1 MYKLVDG
8 TADYLPAEC
17 YNFFALSDKLMDSFV
32 KRGFKRVDT
41 PILERHEL
49 FSKPEC
55 GVNINN
61 CFKLTDYDGAL
72 LVMRP
77 DMTMPIARLATT
89 KIPDASHAKFCYSAK
104 SFRFDKGSSSALR
117 EFTQVG
123 VEIFASSD
131 AYVDADCI
139 VMAIEGLKSAGLNE
153 FQIEIGHV
161 GYFKGLIS
169 ALNLTKDEEKNVIE
183 LVNSKDKFGL
193 ELFIK
198 KRNDNNKYWDR
209 IANLPLEFGGVEM
222 LKNIADNI
230 DIAESL
236 AAIDNLLKIND
247 YIIKLGYG
255 DYVSYDL
262 SLVNGVQYYSGVVFK
277 GITKYFGKSFL
288 AGGRYD
294 GLSKA
299 FNKDLPATGFAIG
312 VNYLLTAIRRES
324 GAYFDTPV
332 INALVGGSHSQAKR
346 IKSIIDEMISRGETV
361 ENSYIDDIDTLRI
374 RAKEINALSYVFVD
388 EKGEVTNG

>member
-32 KRGFKRVDT
+32 RRGFMRVDT

-123 VEIFASSD
+123 VEIFAPSD

-139 VMAIEGLKSAGLNE
+139 VMAIEGLKNAGLNE

-169 ALNLTKDEEKNVIE
+169 ALNLTKDDEKSVIE

-198 KRNDNNKYWDR
+198 KRNDNNKYWDK
-209 IANLPLEFGGVEM
+209 IANLPLEFGDADM
-222 LKNIADNI
+222 LKRIADNI
-230 DIAESL
+230 DISESAE
-236 AAIDNLLKIND
+236 AIDNLLKIND
-247 YIIKLGYG
+247 YLVNLGYG

-294 GLSKA
+294 GLCKA

-324 GAYFDTPV
+324 GLYAETP
-332 INALVGGSHSQAKR
+332 ILKALVGGSHSQAKK
-346 IKSIIDEMISRGETV
+346 IKILIDDMILRGDTV
-361 ENSYIDDIDTLRI
+361 ENSYIEDIDALRQ
-374 RAKEINALSYVFVD
+374 RAREIGAMSYIFVN

>member
-32 KRGFKRVDT
+32 RRGFMRVDT

-61 CFKLTDYDGAL
+61 CLKLTDYDGAL

-123 VEIFASSD
+123 VEIFAPSD

-139 VMAIEGLKSAGLNE
+139 VMAIEGLKNAGLNE

-169 ALNLTKDEEKNVIE
+169 ALNLTKDDEKSVIE

-198 KRNDNNKYWDR
+198 KRNDNNKYWDK
-209 IANLPLEFGGVEM
+209 IANLPLEFGDADM
-222 LKNIADNI
+222 LKRIADNI
-230 DIAESL
+230 DISESAE
-236 AAIDNLLKIND
+236 AIDNLLKIND
-247 YIIKLGYG
+247 YLVNLGYG

-294 GLSKA
+294 GLCKA

-324 GAYFDTPV
+324 GLYAETPTLD
-332 INALVGGSHSQAKR
+332 ALVGGSHSQAKK
-346 IKSIIDEMISRGETV
+346 IKILIDDMILRGDTV
-361 ENSYIDDIDTLRI
+361 ENSYIEDIDALRQ
-374 RAKEINALSYVFVD
+374 RAREIGAMSYIFVN

>member
-32 KRGFKRVDT
+32 RRGFMRVDT

-123 VEIFASSD
+123 VEIFAPSN

-169 ALNLTKDEEKNVIE
+169 ALNLTKDDEKSVIE

-198 KRNDNNKYWDR
+198 KRNDNNKYWDK
-209 IANLPLEFGGVEM
+209 IANLPLEFGGADM
-222 LKNIADNI
+222 LKRIAENI
-230 DIAESL
+230 DIAES
-236 AAIDNLLKIND
+236 AEAIDNLLKIND
-247 YIIKLGYG
+247 YIVNLGYG

-294 GLSKA
+294 GLCKA
-299 FNKDLPATGFAIG
+299 FDKDLPATGFAIG

-324 GAYFDTPV
+324 GLYAETPTLD
-332 INALVGGSHSQAKR
+332 ALVGGSHSQAKK
-346 IKSIIDEMISRGETV
+346 IKMLIDEMILRGDTV
-361 ENSYIDDIDTLRI
+361 ENSYIEDIDALRL
-374 RAKEINALSYVFVD
+374 RAQEIGAMSYIFVND
-388 EKGEVTNG
+388 KGEVTNG

>member
-32 KRGFKRVDT
+32 RRGFMRVDT

-77 DMTMPIARLATT
+77 DMTMPIARLSTT

-123 VEIFASSD
+123 VEIFAPSD

-139 VMAIEGLKSAGLNE
+139 VMAIEGLKNAGLNE

-169 ALNLTKDEEKNVIE
+169 ALNLTKDDEKSVIE

-198 KRNDNNKYWDR
+198 KRNDNNKYWDK
-209 IANLPLEFGGVEM
+209 IANLPLEFGDADM
-222 LKNIADNI
+222 LKRIADNI
-230 DIAESL
+230 DISESAE
-236 AAIDNLLKIND
+236 AIDNLLKIND
-247 YIIKLGYG
+247 YLVNLGYG

-294 GLSKA
+294 GLCKA

-324 GAYFDTPV
+324 GLYAETPTLD
-332 INALVGGSHSQAKR
+332 ALVGGSHSQAKK
-346 IKSIIDEMISRGETV
+346 IKILIDDMILRGDTV
-361 ENSYIDDIDTLRI
+361 ENSYIEDIDALRQ
-374 RAKEINALSYVFVD
+374 RAREIGAMSYIFVN

>member
-32 KRGFKRVDT
+32 RRGFMRVDT

-123 VEIFASSD
+123 VEIFAPSN

-169 ALNLTKDEEKNVIE
+169 ALNLTKEDEKSVIE

-198 KRNDNNKYWDR
+198 KRNDNNKYWDK
-209 IANLPLEFGGVEM
+209 IANLPLEFGGADM
-222 LKNIADNI
+222 LKRIAGNI
-230 DIAESL
+230 DISESAE
-236 AAIDNLLKIND
+236 AIDNLLKIND
-247 YIIKLGYG
+247 YIVNLGYG

-294 GLSKA
+294 GLCKA
-299 FNKDLPATGFAIG
+299 FDKDLPATGFAIG

-324 GAYFDTPV
+324 GLYAETPALD
-332 INALVGGSHSQAKR
+332 ALVGGSHSQAKK
-346 IKSIIDEMISRGETV
+346 IKSLIDEMILRGDTV
-361 ENSYIDDIDTLRI
+361 ENSYIENIDALRL
-374 RAKEINALSYVFVD
+374 RAQEIGAASYIFVND
-388 EKGEVTNG
+388 KGEVTNG

>member
-32 KRGFKRVDT
+32 RRGFMRVDT

-123 VEIFASSD
+123 VEIFAPSN

-169 ALNLTKDEEKNVIE
+169 ALNLTKDDEKSVIE

-198 KRNDNNKYWDR
+198 KRNDNNKYWDK
-209 IANLPLEFGGVEM
+209 IANLPLEFGGADM
-222 LKNIADNI
+222 LKRIAGNI
-230 DIAESL
+230 DISESAE
-236 AAIDNLLKIND
+236 AIDNLLKIND
-247 YIIKLGYG
+247 YIVNLGYG

-294 GLSKA
+294 GLCKA
-299 FNKDLPATGFAIG
+299 FDKDLPATGFAIG

-324 GAYFDTPV
+324 GLYAETPTLD
-332 INALVGGSHSQAKR
+332 ALVGGSHSQAKK
-346 IKSIIDEMISRGETV
+346 IKMLIDEMITRGDTV
-361 ENSYIDDIDTLRI
+361 ENSYIEDIDALRL
-374 RAKEINALSYVFVD
+374 RAQEIGAMSYIFVND
-388 EKGEVTNG
+388 KGEVTNG

>member
-32 KRGFKRVDT
+32 RRGFMRVDT

-123 VEIFASSD
+123 VEIFAPSN

-169 ALNLTKDEEKNVIE
+169 ALNLTKEDEKTVIE

-198 KRNDNNKYWDR
+198 KRNDNNKYWDK
-209 IANLPLEFGGVEM
+209 IANLPLEFGGVDM
-222 LKNIADNI
+222 LKRIAENI
-230 DIAESL
+230 DIAES
-236 AAIDNLLKIND
+236 AEAIENLLKIND
-247 YIIKLGYG
+247 YIVNLGYG

-294 GLSKA
+294 GLCKA
-299 FNKDLPATGFAIG
+299 FDKDLPATGFAIG

-324 GAYFDTPV
+324 GLYAKTPTLD
-332 INALVGGSHSQAKR
+332 ALVGGSHNQAKK
-346 IKSIIDEMISRGETV
+346 IKKLIDELILRGETV
-361 ENSYIDDIDTLRI
+361 ENSYIEDIDALRL
-374 RAKEINALSYVFVD
+374 RAQEIGAMSFIFVND
-388 EKGEVTNG
+388 KGEVTNG

>member
-8 TADYLPAEC
+8 TADYLPSEC

-32 KRGFKRVDT
+32 RRGFLRVDT

-123 VEIFASSD
+123 VEIFAPSD

-139 VMAIEGLKSAGLNE
+139 VMAIEGLKNAGLNE

-169 ALNLTKDEEKNVIE
+169 ALNLTKEDEKTVIE

-198 KRNDNNKYWDR
+198 KRNDNNKYWDK
-209 IANLPLEFGGVEM
+209 IANLPLEFGSADM
-222 LKNIADNI
+222 LKRIADNI
-230 DIAESL
+230 DISESAE
-236 AAIDNLLKIND
+236 AIENLLKIND
-247 YIIKLGYG
+247 YVVGLGYG

-294 GLSKA
+294 GLCKA

-324 GAYFDTPV
+324 GLYAETPKL
-332 INALVGGSHSQAKR
+332 NALIGGSRSQAKK
-346 IKSIIDEMISRGETV
+346 IKTLIDEMILRGETV
-361 ENSYIDDIDTLRI
+361 ENSYIYDIDALRQ
-374 RAKEINALSYVFVD
+374 RAQEIGATSYVFVD

>member
-32 KRGFKRVDT
+32 RRGFMRVDT

-123 VEIFASSD
+123 VEIFAPSN

-169 ALNLTKDEEKNVIE
+169 ALNLTKDDEKSVIE

-198 KRNDNNKYWDR
+198 KRNDNNKYWDK
-209 IANLPLEFGGVEM
+209 IANLPLEFGGADM
-222 LKNIADNI
+222 LKRIAENI
-230 DIAESL
+230 DIAES
-236 AAIDNLLKIND
+236 AEAIENLLKIND
-247 YIIKLGYG
+247 YIVNLGYG

-294 GLSKA
+294 GLCKA
-299 FNKDLPATGFAIG
+299 FDKDLPATGFAIG

-324 GAYFDTPV
+324 GLYAETPALD
-332 INALVGGSHSQAKR
+332 ALVGGSHSQAKK
-346 IKSIIDEMISRGETV
+346 IKSLIDEMILRGETV
-361 ENSYIDDIDTLRI
+361 ENSYIDDIDALRL
-374 RAKEINALSYVFVD
+374 RAREIGATSYIFVND
-388 EKGEVTNG
+388 KGEVTNG